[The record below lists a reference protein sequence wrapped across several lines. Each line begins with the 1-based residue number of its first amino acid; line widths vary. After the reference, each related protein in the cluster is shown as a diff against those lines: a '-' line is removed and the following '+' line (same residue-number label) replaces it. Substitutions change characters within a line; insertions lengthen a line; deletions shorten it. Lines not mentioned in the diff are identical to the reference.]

1 MRGRRAAAASLAAR
15 RRPFRSRALISLM
28 ISSGTWAGSS
38 PLMTNLIDAGAQP
51 HAAPLQLGAREQ
63 VGRKQRAL
71 EGAQHRLKQQLAP
84 VTDEI
89 EEGWQAPGNSS
100 LRSRAGVAMTEP
112 AHVSLFDEMD
122 AAADALRED
131 NPNLRA
137 ALGDELQL
145 LFRSSSAALDSSR
158 SGSRSMSPNAS
169 VHARRLLTG
178 IIAVIDEDARVNP
191 PGPNSNVHAVK
202 SSTTPVIRP

>member
-1 MRGRRAAAASLAAR
+1 
-15 RRPFRSRALISLM
+15 
-28 ISSGTWAGSS
+28 
-38 PLMTNLIDAGAQP
+38 MTNLIDAGAQP

-71 EGAQHRLKQQLAP
+71 EGAQHRLKQQLAA
-84 VTDEI
+84 VADEI

-158 SGSRSMSPNAS
+158 SGSRVCRQMRA
-169 VHARRLLTG
+169 LTG
-178 IIAVIDEDARVNP
+178 NCAGLTIYGSRNNVTAAFQADARVRFVGAKNE
-191 PGPNSNVHAVK
+191 VIW
-202 SSTTPVIRP
+202 TTPDGKEPRVLHLGAGNTIKPGH